1 MDEQAT
7 LGERLSELMYQK
19 SISSAELAEMLDVTP
34 QTVNRWKRGEK
45 QMMLSNLV
53 STANIFSCSLD
64 FLTGRTDNF
73 ILDFIPQKCPPFYQR
88 LRQILSEKGF
98 TRAKVIE
105 ETNIKSAHFYLWRKG
120 ADVIIPALIELA
132 DYFDVSLDYLVG
144 REQ

>member
-7 LGERLSELMYQK
+7 LGERLSELMYQRNMT
-19 SISSAELAEMLDVTP
+19 SADLAEKLNVTP

-45 QMMLSNLV
+45 LMLLSNLV
-53 STANIFSCSLD
+53 ATANLFRCSLE
-64 FLTGRTDNF
+64 FLTGRNDNF

-88 LRQILSEKGF
+88 LRQLMSEKGI

-120 ADVIIPALIELA
+120 ADVKIPALIELA
-132 DYFDVSLDYLVG
+132 DYLDVSLDYLVG